1 MRFRS
6 EAERREHEEVCRGP
20 GSYGINDLPMAD
32 EEANVKVKVAQEV
45 LSCSR
50 PTKMEMS
57 SRPRSVATKPA
68 INFKQCGR

>member
-1 MRFRS
+1 
-6 EAERREHEEVCRGP
+6 
-20 GSYGINDLPMAD
+20 
-32 EEANVKVKVAQEV
+32 